1 MRISEICIN
10 RPVFATVIS
19 LLLVLI
25 GAVSYTSLSVR
36 EYPRIDTPVVTVTTR
51 YAGASAE
58 VIETQVTKALED
70 SISGIDAID
79 IITSISRAEQSQI
92 TVTFRL

>member
-58 VIETQVTKALED
+58 VLT
-70 SISGIDAID
+70 AIAG
-79 IITSISRAEQSQI
+79 SVHGQEGAGQ
-92 TVTFRL
+92 RLHVFEE